1 MKRMKIDVRDVMD
14 EDKFYSKNHRETN
27 DDFYKK
33 SDKNLNNKKSTKNRR
48 SQCRDEDDKE
58 FL

>member
-1 MKRMKIDVRDVMD
+1 MKIDVRDVMD